1 MVKKRI
7 SKKTE
12 KIVRKYVERLSKEEK
27 LLIEKVIVFGSRTKD
42 NFDVFSDIDVC
53 ILSSKFK
60 NSIEALEFLWQKRKD
75 EEVMAGIE
83 PIGFSIKEFKKGS
96 SLIEEI
102 KKTGVEL

>member
-102 KKTGVEL
+102 KKTGIEL

>member
-12 KIVRKYVERLSKEEK
+12 KIVKKYIERLSLEEK
-27 LLIEKVIVFGSRTKD
+27 LLIEKVVVFGSRTKG
-42 NFDVFSDIDVC
+42 NFNIFSDIDVC
-53 ILSSKFK
+53 ILSPKFK
-60 NSIEALEFLWQKRKD
+60 NSIEALEFLWEKRKD

-83 PIGFSIKEFKKGS
+83 PIGFSMKEFKKGGA
-96 SLIEEI
+96 LIEEI